1 MRDIVCEILGS
12 DFLAFPI
19 ILWSL
24 QVTIVISY
32 SVVITIILWK
42 RGGGFSH
49 TGTLECLDIFKL
61 HKIRSNITVKNVSFI
76 KKLQPTAGEYRGL
89 LRTPQHLI

>member
-24 QVTIVISY
+24 LVTIVISY

-42 RGGGFSH
+42 GGSGFSY

-61 HKIRSNITVKNVSFI
+61 HKICSNITVKNVSFI
-76 KKLQPTAGEYRGL
+76 KKLQPTAGEVYLG
-89 LRTPQHLI
+89 PHNI